1 MFSVASNRLEISK
14 ILILSMQVV
23 YICKTSTLQIAEA
36 EHYYKLVQVI
46 RIKVSINRSY
56 IDSTC
61 DASAPPVEEMK
72 TLISPGCDCHHQYR

>member
-1 MFSVASNRLEISK
+1 
-14 ILILSMQVV
+14 MQGGSL
-23 YICKTSTLQIAEA
+23 CKTSTLQIAEA

-61 DASAPPVEEMK
+61 DASAVRAEEMK